1 MAMSTSGPISFA
13 DLRTETGI
21 SGAIS
26 LGDGKVQDLIGRTSN
41 IDMNTAR
48 GKTSTFQYDIAS
60 NTSRSF
66 ITTMAYDAGWQGTGD
81 LFAVIGLG
89 TVTSTIV
96 TGSILWGDITL
107 LNSGTIVGKGG
118 NGGGGLG
125 GFVNSGTFSATVII
139 DGRDGFS
146 GADGLVVNTPST
158 NRVQRLIRLNNL
170 GGIYSGG
177 GGGGG
182 GDAIAAG
189 TGAGDV
195 DMVGGGGGGG
205 GAGRLPGAGGAGGVV
220 SVINGGGT
228 AVNGNAGQLADQNN
242 GGQGGNAGAMPRFGQ
257 FVGGRGGTGG
267 NLGAGGAAGG
277 ANNASPSWGYQGS
290 GGPAG
295 YAILGYSNLTVD
307 RIGTTVGTLG

>member
-1 MAMSTSGPISFA
+1 MSTSGPISFA

-48 GKTSTFQYDIAS
+48 GKTSSFQFTIPVSD
-60 NTSRSF
+60 SRRF

-81 LFAVIGLG
+81 LIAVAPYGNTI
-89 TVTSTIV
+89 STIV
-96 TGSILWGDITL
+96 TGQNSWGNITL
-107 LNSGTIVGKGG
+107 LVNGAIMGTGG
-118 NGGGGLG
+118 TGGRGLG
-125 GFVNSGTFSATVII
+125 GVT
-139 DGRDGFS
+139 DS
-146 GADGLVVNTPST
+146 GAFFTTVNIDNRNGLSGDDGLVVNTPST
-158 NRVQRLIRLNNL
+158 NRVQRLIRLNNT
-170 GGIYSGG
+170 GGIYGGG

-205 GAGRLPGAGGAGGVV
+205 GGGNAGGLGGTGGTA

-228 AVNGNAGQLADQNN
+228 AVNGT
-242 GGQGGNAGAMPRFGQ
+242 GGYAANQQDPGGGGAPGAMPRFGN
-257 FVGGRGGTGG
+257 FAGGTGGTGG
-267 NLGAGGAAGG
+267 NLGAGGSAGG
-277 ANNASPSWGYQGS
+277 ANTVNWGYQGS
-290 GGPAG
+290 GGSAG
-295 YAILGYSNLTVD
+295 YAIRGYGNLTV
-307 RIGTTVGTLG
+307 INLGTIIGTLG

>member
-1 MAMSTSGPISFA
+1 
-13 DLRTETGI
+13 
-21 SGAIS
+21 
-26 LGDGKVQDLIGRTSN
+26 
-41 IDMNTAR
+41 
-48 GKTSTFQYDIAS
+48 
-60 NTSRSF
+60 
-66 ITTMAYDAGWQGTGD
+66 MAYDAGWQGTGD
-81 LFAVIGLG
+81 LVAVIPSG

-118 NGGGGLG
+118 NGGNGLSG
-125 GFVNSGTFSATVII
+125 VTDSGAFFTTVNI
-139 DGRDGFS
+139 DNRNGLS

-158 NRVQRLIRLNNL
+158 NRVQRAIKLNNT

-205 GAGRLPGAGGAGGVV
+205 GAGRLPGAGGAGGTA

-242 GGQGGNAGAMPRFGQ
+242 GGQGGNAGAMPRFGN
-257 FVGGRGGTGG
+257 FAGGRGGTGG

-277 ANNASPSWGYQGS
+277 VNTVNWGYQGS

-295 YAILGYSNLTVD
+295 NAILFYSNLTV
-307 RIGTTVGTLG
+307 INLGTVVGTLG

>member
-1 MAMSTSGPISFA
+1 MPTSGPISFN

-26 LGDGKVQDLIGRTSN
+26 ISDGKVLDLIGRVN
-41 IDMNTAR
+41 NVDMATAR
-48 GKTSTFQYDIAS
+48 GKTSFFQFTIDS

-66 ITTMAYDAGWQGTGD
+66 ITTMAYDAGWQGTGE
-81 LFAVIGLG
+81 LFAVIGLS

-96 TGSILWGDITL
+96 TGSNPWGDITL
-107 LNSGTIVGKGG
+107 LNIGTIVGKGG
-118 NGGGGLG
+118 NGGNGLSG
-125 GFVNSGTFSATVII
+125 VTDSGAFFTTVNI
-139 DGRDGFS
+139 DNRNGFS

-170 GGIYSGG
+170 GSIYSGG

-205 GAGRLPGAGGAGGVV
+205 GAGRLPGAGGAGGTA

-242 GGQGGNAGAMPRFGQ
+242 GGQGGNAGAMPRFGN

-277 ANNASPSWGYQGS
+277 VNTVNWGYQGS

-307 RIGTTVGTLG
+307 RLGTTVGTLG